1 MNREFFPFF
10 KGFKMSIQGWL
21 ATAVVCGGALVS
33 FAYVPPA
40 HAGAASLIKALDSDN
55 DGTLDLAEVKKA
67 ATAKFE
73 KANPDKDGTLD
84 AKEAKAV
91 GINAK
96 ALKAADPDNDGTLD
110 LNEFLSV
117 VEARFKAAD
126 PDNDGTVSSAE
137 LKTKAGKAL
146 AATL

>member
-1 MNREFFPFF
+1 
-10 KGFKMSIQGWL
+10 MSLFNTTTL
-21 ATAVVCGGALVS
+21 AAAAMSLGVLTSVAYAPAV
-33 FAYVPPA
+33 
-40 HAGAASLIKALDSDN
+40 HAGPAQMIKALDSDS

-73 KANPDKDGTLD
+73 KVNSDKDGTLD

-91 GINAK
+91 GIAAK
-96 ALKAADPDNDGTLD
+96 ALKAADPDQDGTLD
-110 LNEFLSV
+110 LNEFLAV

-126 PDNDGTVSSAE
+126 PDKDGTVSAAE